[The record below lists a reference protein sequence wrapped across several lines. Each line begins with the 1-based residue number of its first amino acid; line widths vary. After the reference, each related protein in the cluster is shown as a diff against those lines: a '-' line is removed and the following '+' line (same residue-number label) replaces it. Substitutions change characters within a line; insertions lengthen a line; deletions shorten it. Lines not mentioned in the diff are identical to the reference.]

1 MLANHGQWEE
11 GKIAMTEL
19 KHLSPAEVSKILG
32 VATSTSCRMRQ
43 TGLNRLNQWG
53 HAGGARSEEEGQ

>member
-1 MLANHGQWEE
+1 
-11 GKIAMTEL
+11 MTEL